1 MKVIL
6 NGNEMRLIIISLSLI
21 LFSCKDFKTQ
31 ESNDLPKN
39 VIAKN
44 TKLTCEDI
52 AYQIVKSSNL
62 ELRGQKDFLTQIDRI
77 EGDNITI
84 HVYIENNISEDPK
97 TKQIVESTI
106 AWLSLNVNDNKLF
119 NTTADPDN
127 PIELNFDKKILSE
140 NDVFSLCQI
149 VKKEKKEVV
158 SNQAIKYSIL
168 PIDFDEYYKA
178 CVNPYDSIQ
187 CNKNYP
193 KYFYKENDA
202 IAKFF
207 GNNFHPSDYMYL
219 PKLNDYQPIIL
230 CNTDSDTESYDL
242 IVLNNDK
249 IISSLEIGI
258 MDGGSITQFVISK
271 DYKIN
276 LYKRKN
282 TTEKNVFFKS
292 YNIDKNGSI
301 VEIK

>member
-1 MKVIL
+1 MKRIVI
-6 NGNEMRLIIISLSLI
+6 IVVSLI
-21 LFSCKDFKTQ
+21 LFSCKDSKTQ

-39 VIAKN
+39 VIAEN

-62 ELRGQKDFLTQIDRI
+62 ELRGQKNFLTQIDRI
-77 EGDNITI
+77 EGDKITI
-84 HVYIENNISEDPK
+84 HVYIENNLSDDPNK
-97 TKQIVESTI
+97 KQIVESTI

-127 PIELNFDKKILSE
+127 PIELDFDKKILSE

-149 VKKEKKEVV
+149 TKKEKKDIV
-158 SNQAIKYSIL
+158 SDQKNKYSIL
-168 PIDFDEYYKA
+168 PIDFDDYYKS
-178 CVNPYDSIQ
+178 CVNPYDSIK

-193 KYFYKENDA
+193 KYFYRKEDK
-202 IAKFF
+202 IAKIL

-219 PKLNDYQPIIL
+219 PKLNDYQPVIL
-230 CNTDSDTESYDL
+230 CNTDSDNESYDL
-242 IVLNNDK
+242 VVLNNDK
-249 IISSLEIGI
+249 LISSLEIGI
-258 MDGGSITQFVISK
+258 MDGESIMQFNISK

-282 TTEKNVFFKS
+282 TNEKGILFKS
-292 YNIDKNGSI
+292 YSIDNNGSI

>member
-1 MKVIL
+1 MKKIIL
-6 NGNEMRLIIISLSLI
+6 LIIVLLI
-21 LFSCKDFKTQ
+21 LINCKD
-31 ESNDLPKN
+31 SNPQGLN
-39 VIAKN
+39 YSLENTIAEN
-44 TKLTCEDI
+44 TKLTCEDLV
-52 AYQIVKSSNL
+52 YKIVKSSNL
-62 ELRGQKDFLTQIDRI
+62 ELREQKGFLTQIDRI
-77 EGDNITI
+77 EEDNITI
-84 HVYIENNISEDPK
+84 HVYIENNISDDSK

-106 AWLSLNVNDNKLF
+106 AWLSLNVNNSQLF

-140 NDVFSLCQI
+140 NDIFSLCQI
-149 VKKEKKEVV
+149 EKKQKKDVA
-158 SNQAIKYSIL
+158 SNQPIKYSTL

-178 CVNPYDSIQ
+178 CVKPYDSIQ

-193 KYFYKENDA
+193 KYFYKEEDA
-202 IAKFF
+202 IVKIF

-230 CNTDSDTESYDL
+230 CNNDSDTESYDL

-258 MDGGSITQFVISK
+258 MDGESITQFTIYK

-292 YNIDKNGSI
+292 YKIDKNGSI